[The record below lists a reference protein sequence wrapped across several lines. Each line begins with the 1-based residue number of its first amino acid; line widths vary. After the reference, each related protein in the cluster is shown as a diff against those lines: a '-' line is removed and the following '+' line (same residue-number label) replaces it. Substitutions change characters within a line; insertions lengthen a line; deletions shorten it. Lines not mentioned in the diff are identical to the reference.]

1 MDDLFE
7 KLENE
12 EGTKGWG
19 ARILKYEGKGLW
31 TPPSVLSITPWE
43 CGFLTVSRHKD
54 MQFQLL
60 EQ

>member
-19 ARILKYEGKGLW
+19 ARILKYEGKVLW
-31 TPPSVLSITPWE
+31 TPLSVCPI
-43 CGFLTVSRHKD
+43 D
-54 MQFQLL
+54 
-60 EQ
+60 

>member
-19 ARILKYEGKGLW
+19 ARILKYEGKVLW
-31 TPPSVLSITPWE
+31 TPPSVLSISTLGMW
-43 CGFLTVSRHKD
+43 VSYGVK
-54 MQFQLL
+54 MQGHAVPVT
-60 EQ
+60 